1 MKRKVIIPYKPKL
14 KEAARKLR
22 KSGTLSEV
30 LLWTYLKKK
39 KMRGYDFDRQKPLG
53 NYIVDFFCNE
63 LMLAI
68 EIDGCSH
75 NEKSEEDRIRQ
86 AKLESLEI
94 RFLRFHD
101 SDIKKNIQG
110 VLWVIEDWIREYATL
125 PTPSPS
131 KEGNEPTPNPS
142 QEGKKKAAGDS
153 RGVNKYTPVPAQ
165 EGKKHTPNPLS
176 RGDYKSPLLGRET
189 EVGANKDGEL

>member
-1 MKRKVIIPYKPKL
+1 MKRKVILPYNPKL
-14 KEAARKLR
+14 KEVARRLR
-22 KSGTLSEV
+22 KNGTLSEV
-30 LLWTYLKKK
+30 LLWRYLKGKQIL
-39 KMRGYDFDRQKPLG
+39 GCDFDRQKPIN

-86 AKLESLEI
+86 AKLESLGI

-110 VLWVIEDWIREYATL
+110 VLWVIEDWIRKH
-125 PTPSPS
+125 
-131 KEGNEPTPNPS
+131 KEEPTPNPS

-153 RGVNKYTPVPAQ
+153 RGVNKYTLVPSQ
-165 EGKKHTPNPLS
+165 EGNKHTPNPLS
-176 RGDYKSPLLGRET
+176 RGEYKSPLLGRET
-189 EVGANKDGEL
+189 GVRTNKDGEL

>member
-14 KEAARKLR
+14 KEVARKLR

-39 KMRGYDFDRQKPLG
+39 KMRGYDFDRQKPID

-86 AKLESLEI
+86 AKLESLGV
-94 RFLRFHD
+94 RFLRFYD
-101 SDIKKNIQG
+101 ADVKKNIQG
-110 VLWVIEDWIREYATL
+110 VLWVIEDWIR
-125 PTPSPS
+125 
-131 KEGNEPTPNPS
+131 KHKDEPTPTPP
-142 QEGKKKAAGDS
+142 K
-153 RGVNKYTPVPAQ
+153 RGI
-165 EGKKHTPNPLS
+165 L
-176 RGDYKSPLLGRET
+176 RGILPLLKGRNGRTKKMRGQRSLFSEE
-189 EVGANKDGEL
+189 EVNEK

>member
-1 MKRKVIIPYKPKL
+1 MKRKVIIPYKSKL

-39 KMRGYDFDRQKPLG
+39 KMRGYDFDRQKPID

-86 AKLESLEI
+86 AKLESLGI
-94 RFLRFHD
+94 RFLRFYD

-110 VLWVIEDWIREYATL
+110 VLWVIEDWIREHTTL
-125 PTPSPS
+125 
-131 KEGNEPTPNPS
+131 PTPNPS

-153 RGVNKYTPVPAQ
+153 RGVNKYTPVPSQ

-176 RGDYKSPLLGRET
+176 RGEYKSPLLGRET

>member
-1 MKRKVIIPYKPKL
+1 MKRRVIIPYNPKL
-14 KEAARKLR
+14 KEVARQLR

-39 KMRGYDFDRQKPLG
+39 KMRGYDFDRQKPID

-75 NEKSEEDRIRQ
+75 NEKSEVDKLRQ
-86 AKLESLEI
+86 AKLESLGI

-110 VLWVIEDWIREYATL
+110 VLWVIEDWIL
-125 PTPSPS
+125 KHKDKPTH
-131 KEGNEPTPNPS
+131 NPS

-153 RGVNKYTPVPAQ
+153 RGVNKYTPVPSQ
-165 EGKKHTPNPLS
+165 EGNKE
-176 RGDYKSPLLGRET
+176 SPLLGRET
-189 EVGANKDGEL
+189 GVGANKDVKI

>member
-14 KEAARKLR
+14 KEVARKLR

-30 LLWTYLKKK
+30 LLWRYLKGKQVL
-39 KMRGYDFDRQKPLG
+39 GYDFDRQKPID

-86 AKLESLEI
+86 AKLESLGI

-110 VLWVIEDWIREYATL
+110 VLWVIEDWIRNH
-125 PTPSPS
+125 
-131 KEGNEPTPNPS
+131 KDEPTPNPS

-165 EGKKHTPNPLS
+165 EGKKHPTNPLS
-176 RGDYKSPLLGRET
+176 RGEYKSPLLSRESG
-189 EVGANKDGEL
+189 VGANKDSKI